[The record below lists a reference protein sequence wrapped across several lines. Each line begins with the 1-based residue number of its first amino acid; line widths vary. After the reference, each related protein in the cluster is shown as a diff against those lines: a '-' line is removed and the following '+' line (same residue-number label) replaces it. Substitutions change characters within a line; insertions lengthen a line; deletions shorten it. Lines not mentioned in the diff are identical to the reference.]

1 MAIFRACCFCKKAKL
16 AAFLGHLIP
25 IMSDRGTDAK
35 FSGERVHMEAA
46 HPWQDVKFLHFFY
59 GLTCLFHCSR
69 CFSIHETESN
79 MHC

>member
-1 MAIFRACCFCKKAKL
+1 MRCICLLTSAEEVAIFRACCFCKKAKL

-46 HPWQDVKFLHFFY
+46 HPWQDVKFLHFFFT
-59 GLTCLFHCSR
+59 G
-69 CFSIHETESN
+69 
-79 MHC
+79 